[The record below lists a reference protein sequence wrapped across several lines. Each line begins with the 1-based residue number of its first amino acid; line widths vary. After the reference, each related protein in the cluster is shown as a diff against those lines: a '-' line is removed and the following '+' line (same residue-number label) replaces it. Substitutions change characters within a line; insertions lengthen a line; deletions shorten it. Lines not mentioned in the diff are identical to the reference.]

1 MYRPPPGSYPPA
13 AYGGP
18 PVPPQAM
25 VPNGQWQAPGGMP
38 PMPPAAIWKE
48 HTTPEGRKYWY
59 NNVTRQ
65 STWEK
70 PDDLL
75 TPEERV
81 FKSSNWKEYTTPE
94 GKKYYSNS
102 VTKQTVWE
110 VPEELREQLEQAKR
124 AASVPNEMPHPAPSH
139 TMQAALAT
147 PLSAQ
152 FTQAAPEYATKE
164 EAEKAFFGLL
174 KETGVKSDWT
184 WDQAMR
190 AIITK
195 PLYRALKTIGERK
208 AAFHQWADAEAK
220 REREERE
227 QKEARQKNNFFNM
240 LKQKDM
246 KPYTRFRTAVKLCGH
261 LSAFNAVPERQREIY
276 FEEYIQNM
284 QREEKDRM
292 RDLRKESMD
301 KFSRLLRSI
310 PEITYKTSWKEAQDL
325 YKQYQHNTETFE
337 GMDMLDFLSVFEE
350 YNRQLWEEP
359 LNELNGKI
367 HARRRRDRKARE
379 GFRELMHELVA
390 QRKINVRTLWKEIFP
405 IIKDDPRYL
414 AAVGSPDSTPLDMFW
429 DVIDDLD
436 EQLYHQKKTVYN
448 ALKKADLEV
457 SLDTS
462 FEEYLKA
469 VQADARV
476 REEVNQDNLR
486 FIYEHLL
493 VKAEQ
498 RIKDEKRRQEKK
510 LRKKLDIFRH
520 ALKHALQPPIQ
531 LEDTW
536 ETIKPRVEHMPE
548 YHDVQDEALK
558 QEVFDKYMKRLAE
571 KMENG
576 DEEEEEEGMIREDE
590 EGMIREDE
598 EMRGSSS
605 RRHRRKDYD
614 SESEEYRNK
623 KRRKRHSS
631 KGFSSA
637 EEGEALDDYQNDPRR
652 K

>member
-1 MYRPPPGSYPPA
+1 MA
-13 AYGGP
+13 
-18 PVPPQAM
+18 
-25 VPNGQWQAPGGMP
+25 
-38 PMPPAAIWKE
+38 
-48 HTTPEGRKYWY
+48 
-59 NNVTRQ
+59 
-65 STWEK
+65 
-70 PDDLL
+70 
-75 TPEERV
+75 
-81 FKSSNWKEYTTPE
+81 
-94 GKKYYSNS
+94 
-102 VTKQTVWE
+102 TV
-110 VPEELREQLEQAKR
+110 
-124 AASVPNEMPHPAPSH
+124 
-139 TMQAALAT
+139 LAT

-152 FTQAAPEYATKE
+152 FTQPVPEYATKE

-208 AAFHQWADAEAK
+208 AAFHTWADAEAK

-227 QKEARQKNNFFNM
+227 QKEARQKNNYFNM
-240 LKQKDM
+240 LKQKDL
-246 KPYTRFRTAVKLCGH
+246 KPYTRFRTVAKVCGH
-261 LSAFNAVPERQREIY
+261 LAPFTAISERQRETY
-276 FEEYIQNM
+276 FDEYIQNM

-350 YNRQLWEEP
+350 YNRSLWEDP

-367 HARRRRDRKARE
+367 NARRRRDRKARE

-414 AAVGSPDSTPLDMFW
+414 SAVGSPDSTPLDMFW

-448 ALKKADLEV
+448 ALKRSGLEV
-457 SLDTS
+457 GLDTT
-462 FEEYLKA
+462 FEEYL
-469 VQADARV
+469 QAAELDNRV

-486 FIYEHLL
+486 FIFEHLQL
-493 VKAEQ
+493 KAQQ
-498 RIKDEKRRQEKK
+498 RLKDEKRRQEKK
-510 LRKKLDIFRH
+510 MRKKLDIFRH

-531 LEDTW
+531 LDDTW
-536 ETIKPRVEHMPE
+536 ETIKPRVEHMGE
-548 YHDVQDEALK
+548 YHDIEDEGLK
-558 QEVFDKYMKRLAE
+558 QEVFDKYMKRL
-571 KMENG
+571 KVSVTFVIFGPTYINNTG
-576 DEEEEEEGMIREDE
+576 LG
-590 EGMIREDE
+590 
-598 EMRGSSS
+598 
-605 RRHRRKDYD
+605 KDG
-614 SESEEYRNK
+614 K
-623 KRRKRHSS
+623 W
-631 KGFSSA
+631 
-637 EEGEALDDYQNDPRR
+637 
-652 K
+652 

>member
-1 MYRPPPGSYPPA
+1 
-13 AYGGP
+13 
-18 PVPPQAM
+18 
-25 VPNGQWQAPGGMP
+25 
-38 PMPPAAIWKE
+38 
-48 HTTPEGRKYWY
+48 
-59 NNVTRQ
+59 
-65 STWEK
+65 
-70 PDDLL
+70 
-75 TPEERV
+75 
-81 FKSSNWKEYTTPE
+81 
-94 GKKYYSNS
+94 
-102 VTKQTVWE
+102 
-110 VPEELREQLEQAKR
+110 
-124 AASVPNEMPHPAPSH
+124 
-139 TMQAALAT
+139 
-147 PLSAQ
+147 
-152 FTQAAPEYATKE
+152 
-164 EAEKAFFGLL
+164 
-174 KETGVKSDWT
+174 
-184 WDQAMR
+184 
-190 AIITK
+190 
-195 PLYRALKTIGERK
+195 
-208 AAFHQWADAEAK
+208 
-220 REREERE
+220 
-227 QKEARQKNNFFNM
+227 
-240 LKQKDM
+240 
-246 KPYTRFRTAVKLCGH
+246 
-261 LSAFNAVPERQREIY
+261 
-276 FEEYIQNM
+276 
-284 QREEKDRM
+284 
-292 RDLRKESMD
+292 
-301 KFSRLLRSI
+301 
-310 PEITYKTSWKEAQDL
+310 
-325 YKQYQHNTETFE
+325 
-337 GMDMLDFLSVFEE
+337 MLDFLSVFEE

-558 QEVFDKYMKRLAE
+558 QEVFDKYMKRLAVSFACVCINAH
-571 KMENG
+571 MGCALNS
-576 DEEEEEEGMIREDE
+576 ICVV
-590 EGMIREDE
+590 
-598 EMRGSSS
+598 
-605 RRHRRKDYD
+605 
-614 SESEEYRNK
+614 
-623 KRRKRHSS
+623 RKRW
-631 KGFSSA
+631 KMVMK
-637 EEGEALDDYQNDPRR
+637 R
-652 K
+652 KKKKA